1 LDAPYYPNPG
11 IFDSNFH
18 SGDLDFKGA
27 EKERLIK
34 LMATVPTVVNIYL
47 DRAAV
52 IPELAENSA
61 ALVANFGAVDQVLID
76 LLLGRFNP
84 TGRLPIELPRSMEA
98 VQAQLEDLPY
108 DSVEPLFPYDFG
120 LTFHQE

>member
-1 LDAPYYPNPG
+1 ME
-11 IFDSNFH
+11 
-18 SGDLDFKGA
+18 A
-27 EKERLIK
+27 EKERLLK
-34 LMATVPTVVNIYL
+34 LMAMVPTVVNIYL
-47 DRAAV
+47 DRAVV

-98 VQAQLEDLPY
+98 VRAQLEDVPY

-120 LTFHQE
+120 LSYH